1 MKTGK
6 IIAYEPNGST
16 EIQKEKYNRYLVTF
30 ADGQRWKFLCKGDF
44 KKNIGQEVN
53 YWVINSEYKNASFF
67 NPEEK
72 KSNNTSFIKS
82 TKRPANTNDS
92 ILLQV
97 CYKENMSA
105 YAKENRSS
113 VIEYTKEDFYKLKE
127 ILNNI

>member
-6 IIAYEPNGST
+6 IVAYEPNGST
-16 EIQKEKYNRYLVTF
+16 EIKGKQYSRYMVTF
-30 ADGQRWKFLCKGDF
+30 ADGQKWKFLCIGDF
-44 KKNIGQEVN
+44 KKKIGQEVN
-53 YWVINSEYKNASFF
+53 YIIKNEEYKNASFV
-67 NPEEK
+67 PDAK
-72 KSNNTSFIKS
+72 PITTSF
-82 TKRPANTNDS
+82 KRPANTNDS